1 MSIRYL
7 KKYAALEGNVS
18 VDDAEPLAQWL
29 MAQAAPAVHLGK
41 SEHVHGAV
49 LQVLL
54 ALRPKV
60 VRAPADPMLA
70 GVLASMSRSTT
81 ITQPSI
87 HEAIP

>member
-29 MAQAAPAVHLGK
+29 LARATPAVHLGK
-41 SEHVHGAV
+41 CEHVHGAV

-60 VRAPADPMLA
+60 VCAPEDPMLA
-70 GVLASMSRSTT
+70 GVLSCLNRAAAVRHPSSR
-81 ITQPSI
+81 
-87 HEAIP
+87 EAAP